1 MDIGDDCEG
10 AELSSS
16 PPSPS
21 PSRPPSPD
29 PSELEN
35 LARGKRPR
43 SPSPSELSSELSSA
57 PPTPGPSRAASPT
70 TQPTPLHHPAPPLRT
85 VEERRKKDS
94 AKRRKKKKRAA
105 AAVAADPLGTY
116 RPKARTLK
124 QLEKCPS
131 TSVRFNAKSL
141 EGSGAASYV
150 GRRKATQRTA
160 LSTVQQLRRAGIKV
174 NKWNGM

>member
-29 PSELEN
+29 PSELG
-35 LARGKRPR
+35 RGGKHPR

-57 PPTPGPSRAASPT
+57 PPTPGPSRAASPA
-70 TQPTPLHHPAPPLRT
+70 TQPTAPRRPAPPLRT

-94 AKRRKKKKRAA
+94 AKRRKKKKRVA
-105 AAVAADPLGTY
+105 AAVTADPLANY
-116 RPKARTLK
+116 RPKTRTLK
-124 QLEKCPS
+124 QLEGCPS
-131 TSVRFNAKSL
+131 TSVKFNAKSL

-150 GRRKATQRTA
+150 GRRIKTLRTA
-160 LSTVQQLRRAGIKV
+160 PSTVQQLRRAGINV
-174 NKWNGM
+174 NKWDGV